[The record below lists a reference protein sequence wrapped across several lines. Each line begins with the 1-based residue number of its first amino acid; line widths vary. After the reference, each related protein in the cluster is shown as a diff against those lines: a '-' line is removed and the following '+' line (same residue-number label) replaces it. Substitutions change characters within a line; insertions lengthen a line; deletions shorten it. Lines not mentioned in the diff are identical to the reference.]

1 MSFQA
6 VIFDM
11 DGLLM
16 DSERVG
22 LTVMH
27 DCGLLQ
33 GYDIPLEKIRHT
45 LGANRQS
52 ASDYYHQFYPALDAD
67 RLFLDFR
74 SAMCDLAEQGKI
86 PLKKGAIQLLDAIGE
101 KNLPAAVASSSGETT
116 ITAYLK
122 SAGIISRFQA
132 LITGNGLP
140 SKPAPD
146 VFLKAAKTLGAAPE
160 QCLVLEDSENGIK
173 AGRNAGMTVVM
184 VPDLIPYTEAFR
196 PFCDYVLPDL
206 SAAIPLLNP

>member
-22 LTVMH
+22 LQVMH
-27 DCGLLQ
+27 ECGLLQ
-33 GYDIPLEKIRHT
+33 GYNIPLEKIRHT

-67 RLFLDFR
+67 KLFEDFR
-74 SAMCDLAEQGKI
+74 NAMCELAKQGKI
-86 PLKKGAIQLLDAIGE
+86 PLKKGALELLDALRE
-101 KNLPAAVASSSGETT
+101 RKMPAAVASSSGPTT
-116 ITAYLK
+116 ITAYLE
-122 SAGIISRFQA
+122 SAGIISHFQA

-146 VFLKAAKTLGAAPE
+146 IFLKAAKTLGAQPE

-184 VPDLIPYTEAFR
+184 VPDMIPYTEAFR
-196 PFCDYVLPDL
+196 PYGDHVLPDL
-206 SAAIPLLNP
+206 TAVIPLLDA